1 MKNLLGRLMS
11 RPFEEL
17 KVIANAW
24 GTINRDQNPTHNDL
38 AIAVYH
44 TMVERSATR
53 NIWEN
58 LEPDARAFLGWLLNQ
73 RNMLALVDDL
83 PAQFARPEEEVTPI
97 LDWTRRLGLVDV
109 DEVMV
114 RGTRVVSS
122 GDNLY
127 AWAPKN
133 QAEAVKRRVVSIAA
147 EEAKILRDI
156 IDESKR
162 PPPFDEPFAALL
174 EGLDQEEIQRIAA
187 TWKLPETTRYYKSEL
202 IGVMSEFLAA
212 GQGRQLLIS
221 TLSLSSQKLL
231 EHVEKGG
238 GAVRAAEAR
247 RHFHWDDREM
257 RAAVAPLVQRALVWD
272 VLVGEKRFLFVP
284 QDLLNRSSG
293 GNETAPIMQ
302 PKLVAPAP
310 HTIESRLPYEMPWDM
325 LTLLATGLQGEL
337 QLTLQDSRIT
347 KRVAKR
353 INDAFLHPADI
364 KSESEYID
372 MVVHLARS
380 LGLLVEQQ
388 GEQVTLALA
397 PKAEEWSK
405 LSFEAQR
412 RRLYGLW
419 QEDRKWA
426 EPATYGTI
434 YWWNSDLTGA
444 RKRLAKHLLGLTA
457 GEWINL
463 DGFLRRIQLIDPF
476 LIWSQ
481 DELVKRFGLRA
492 LQGFRSHWFEIEG
505 RIIADMLRTM
515 LNWLGAVEIGR
526 DKQRRFIS
534 FRVTPEGQA
543 LFAPANGH
551 KAEGSSQKGEEAAQ
565 ATPQIQNPKSKIQ
578 NSMGLMVQPNF
589 EVLVLHP
596 ESAVVWNL
604 LRMSDLVRHD
614 RVSVYTI
621 NKESVVRAV
630 ESGLTG
636 EEIKGF
642 LEANTGKA
650 LPQNVAH
657 SIADWERL
665 IKRLDIVEVTIV
677 EVADPTVLDELM
689 ASRKTKRYITRRL
702 TPTIAI
708 AALPPASESGRESPA
723 QRLLKEL
730 RGAGYFP
737 RIANPSAGNG
747 SNSELG
753 NAPEKVSTAKGSPA
767 RGRAASTRTSK
778 SEETTPQ
785 FRTGTR

>member
-1 MKNLLGRLMS
+1 LKNLLGRLMS

-44 TMVERSATR
+44 TMVERSAAR

-83 PAQFARPEEEVTPI
+83 PAQFSRPEEEVTPI

-156 IDESKR
+156 IEESKR

-174 EGLDQEEIQRIAA
+174 EALDQEEIQRIAA

-212 GQGRQLLIS
+212 GEGRQLLVS
-221 TLSLSSQKLL
+221 ALSLSSQKLL
-231 EHVEKGG
+231 EYVEKGG
-238 GAVRAAEAR
+238 GAVKASDAR
-247 RHFHWDDREM
+247 RHYHWDERDM
-257 RAAVAPLVQRALVWD
+257 RAAVIPLVQRALLWD
-272 VLVGEKRFLFVP
+272 VLVADRRFLFVP
-284 QDLLNRSSG
+284 HDLLNRAAG
-293 GNETAPIMQ
+293 GSETAPIMQ

-310 HTIESRLPYEMPWDM
+310 YSIETRLPYEMPWDL

-364 KSESEYID
+364 KAESDYID
-372 MVVHLARS
+372 MVVHMARS

-397 PKAEEWSK
+397 PKAGEWAK

-481 DELVKRFGLRA
+481 EELVKRFGLRA

-543 LFAPANGH
+543 LFAAGNGH
-551 KAEGSSQKGEEAAQ
+551 KGEETTHPGPA
-565 ATPQIQNPKSKIQ
+565 IQNPKSKIQ
-578 NSMGLMVQPNF
+578 NGMSLMVQPNF

-596 ESAVVWNL
+596 ESEVVWNL

-630 ESGLTG
+630 ESGLAG
-636 EEIKGF
+636 AEITSF

-657 SIADWERL
+657 SISDWERL
-665 IKRLDIVEVTIV
+665 IKRLDIVEVTLV
-677 EVADPTVLDELM
+677 EVTDPTVLDELM

-702 TPTIAI
+702 TPTVAI
-708 AALPPASESGRESPA
+708 AALPASSESGRESPA

-737 RIANPSAGNG
+737 RISTQEGTGAGNG
-747 SNSELG
+747 SKAASEDTS
-753 NAPEKVSTAKGSPA
+753 EKVKATKGSSN
-767 RGRAASTRTSK
+767 RGRPASTRASK
-778 SEETTPQ
+778 TEESTPQ

>member
-1 MKNLLGRLMS
+1 MS

-17 KVIANAW
+17 KVIAAAW

-44 TMVERSATR
+44 TMVERSSAR
-53 NIWEN
+53 SIWEN
-58 LEPDARAFLGWLLNQ
+58 LEPETRAFLGWLLNQ
-73 RNMLALVDDL
+73 RNMLSLVDDL
-83 PAQFARPEEEVTPI
+83 PAQFGRPEEEVTPI
-97 LDWTRRLGLVDV
+97 VDWTRRLGLVDV

-133 QAEAVKRRVVSIAA
+133 QAEATKRRVVSIAA
-147 EEAKILRDI
+147 EEAKVLREI

-162 PPPFDEPFAALL
+162 PPPFEEPFAALL
-174 EGLDQEEIQRIAA
+174 EGLDQDEIQRIAS
-187 TWKLPETTRYYKSEL
+187 TWKLPDTSRYYKSEL

-212 GQGRQLLIS
+212 GQGREILIA
-221 TLSLSSQKLL
+221 SLSPTSQKLL
-231 EHVEKGG
+231 EYVEGAGG
-238 GAVRAAEAR
+238 TVKAGEAR
-247 RHFHWDDREM
+247 KHFEWDERDL
-257 RAAVAPLVQRALVWD
+257 RAAVTPLVQRALLWD
-272 VLVGEKRFLFVP
+272 VLVVDRRFFFVP
-284 QDLLNRSSG
+284 QDLLNRSANS
-293 GNETAPIMQ
+293 NETAPIMQ

-310 HTIESRLPYEMPWDM
+310 HTVESRLPYEMPWDL

-337 QLTLQDSRIT
+337 QLTLQDSRLT

-353 INDAFLHPADI
+353 INDAFLHPSDI
-364 KSESEYID
+364 KADSDYID
-372 MVVHLARS
+372 MVVHMARS
-380 LGLLVEQQ
+380 LGLLTEQQ
-388 GEQVTLALA
+388 GDAATLALA
-397 PKAEEWSK
+397 PRAEEWSR
-405 LSFEAQR
+405 LSFEAQS

-444 RKRLAKHLLGLTA
+444 RKRLARHLSGLPV

-463 DGFLRRIQLIDPF
+463 DGFLRRIQLVDPF

-515 LNWLGAVEIGR
+515 LHWLGSVDIGR
-526 DKQRRFIS
+526 DKPRRFLS
-534 FRVTPEGQA
+534 FRVTQSGHD
-543 LFAPANGH
+543 LFSMGNGH
-551 KAEGSSQKGEEAAQ
+551 KAEEGSQPVTPTQIRNPQS
-565 ATPQIQNPKSKIQ
+565 ATRNHP
-578 NSMGLMVQPNF
+578 GLLVQPNF

-596 ESAVVWNL
+596 ESEIVWNL
-604 LRMSDLVRHD
+604 LRMADLVRHD
-614 RVSVYTI
+614 RVSVYSI

-630 ESGLTG
+630 ESGLSAA
-636 EEIKGF
+636 EIKSF
-642 LEANTGKA
+642 LEANTGKT

-657 SIADWERL
+657 SVSDWERL
-665 IKRLDIVEVTIV
+665 IKRLELRETTLIEVS
-677 EVADPTVLDELM
+677 EPAVLDELM
-689 ASRKTKRYITRRL
+689 ASRKTKRYVLRRL

-708 AALPPASESGRESPA
+708 AALPDASEGSRDDPI
-723 QRLLKEL
+723 QRLVKEL
-730 RGAGYFP
+730 RTAGYFP
-737 RIANPSAGNG
+737 RIAPQAVSAT
-747 SNSELG
+747 
-753 NAPEKVSTAKGSPA
+753 EKAESSTTQREGTTKTPVARAKP
-767 RGRAASTRTSK
+767 RTTK
-778 SEETTPQ
+778 VVKEDEVTPQ